1 MLPVLNIGPLALQV
15 PGLIIIIGIWLGL
28 SLAEKLTNSIKP
40 SVLYNLV
47 LISLLLGVV
56 GARIGYVLEF
66 PSAFSDNPF
75 NIISLNLSLFSL
87 FAGLGVG
94 LIVALIYGQRKQLS
108 FWGTLDA
115 LTPLFAVF
123 MIALGTSN
131 LASGNAF
138 GSPTDLPW
146 GFDLWGSHRHPTQVY
161 EIFLSTIILVFIL
174 ALLIKKQNK
183 PDGIIFLLFIACTA
197 SARIFTETF
206 RGDSTLIFTGI
217 RSAQLSAWLILAIS
231 LLVLGNRFSE
241 KRSTPNN
248 IKNTNPPI

>member
-28 SLAEKLTNSIKP
+28 SLAERLTNSIKP
-40 SVLYNLV
+40 SVLYNLI
-47 LISLLLGVV
+47 LISLFLGVI

-75 NIISLNLSLFSL
+75 NIISLNLALFNI
-87 FAGLGVG
+87 FAGIGVG
-94 LIVALIYGQRKQLS
+94 LIVAIIYGQSKQLPL
-108 FWGTLDA
+108 WDTLDA

-146 GFDLWGSHRHPTQVY
+146 GIDLWGSRRHPTQVY
-161 EIFLSTIILVFIL
+161 EIILSTIILVLII
-174 ALLIKKQNK
+174 ALSIKKQNK
-183 PDGIIFLLFIACTA
+183 QDGIIFLVFVACTA
-197 SARIFTETF
+197 SARIFTEAF
-206 RGDSTLIFTGI
+206 SGDSTLIFSGV
-217 RSAQLSAWLILAIS
+217 RSAQLIAWLILAIS
-231 LLVLGNRFSE
+231 LWAIGKRFSE
-241 KRSTPNN
+241 KKDASKK
-248 IKNTNPPI
+248 IINTNHPI

>member
-28 SLAEKLTNSIKP
+28 SLAERLTNSIKP

-66 PSAFSDNPF
+66 PSAFSDNPL
-75 NIISLNLSLFSL
+75 NIISLNLTLFNI
-87 FAGLGVG
+87 FAGIGVG
-94 LIVALIYGQRKQLS
+94 LIVAIIYGARKQLPL
-108 FWGTLDA
+108 WGTLDT
-115 LTPLFAVF
+115 LTPMIAVF

-146 GFDLWGSHRHPTQVY
+146 GIDLWGSRRHPTQVY
-161 EIFLSTIILVFIL
+161 EIFLSSIILVFIL

-183 PDGIIFLLFIACTA
+183 SDGIIFLVFVACTA
-197 SARIFTETF
+197 FAKIFTETF

-217 RSAQLSAWLILAIS
+217 RSAQFIAWLILAIS
-231 LLVLGNRFSE
+231 LWALGNRFSE
-241 KRSTPNN
+241 KKGAPKN